1 MEKSNNILNKIN
13 LLFQNNN
20 SNNNKFNNITN
31 IKYYPKKI
39 PNQPEEKYYGNRE
52 YKRFILFNEKKENK
66 RKIKINKRSTQLLFR
81 LSEGEGKALYI
92 IGLEDD
98 GIVYGIEERI
108 LIESINNIIEMCNII
123 KAEIKNINI
132 YNGINGYISSIR
144 IIKII
149 QSVNTNTTK

>member
-13 LLFQNNN
+13 LSFQNNN
-20 SNNNKFNNITN
+20 SNNNKFNKFNNITN

-52 YKRFILFNEKKENK
+52 YKRFILFNDKKENK

-144 IIKII
+144 IIKIM
-149 QSVNTNTTK
+149 

>member
-1 MEKSNNILNKIN
+1 MDKSNSILNKIN
-13 LLFQNNN
+13 LLFKYNN
-20 SNNNKFNNITN
+20 SNNNKFNNIHNITN

-52 YKRFILFNEKKENK
+52 YKRFILFNDKKENK

-81 LSEGEGKALYI
+81 LSEGDGKALYI

-98 GIVYGIEERI
+98 GIVYGIEEKI
-108 LIESINNIIEMCNII
+108 LIESINNIIKMCKII
-123 KAEIKNINI
+123 KADIKNINI

-144 IIKII
+144 IVKII
-149 QSVNTNTTK
+149 

>member
-13 LLFQNNN
+13 LLFQN

-31 IKYYPKKI
+31 IKYYSKKI

-52 YKRFILFNEKKENK
+52 YKRFILFNDKKENQ

-98 GIVYGIEERI
+98 GIVYGIEEHI

-144 IIKII
+144 IIKIM
-149 QSVNTNTTK
+149 

>member
-13 LLFQNNN
+13 LLFQN

-31 IKYYPKKI
+31 IKYYSKKI

-52 YKRFILFNEKKENK
+52 YKRFILFNDKKENK
-66 RKIKINKRSTQLLFR
+66 RKLKINKRSTQLLFR

-98 GIVYGIEERI
+98 GIVYGIEEHI

-144 IIKII
+144 IIKIM
-149 QSVNTNTTK
+149 

>member
-1 MEKSNNILNKIN
+1 MDNNIFDKIN
-13 LLFQNNN
+13 LLFLENNN
-20 SNNNKFNNITN
+20 IE

-52 YKRFILFNEKKENK
+52 YKRFILFNDKKENR
-66 RKIKINKRSTQLLFR
+66 RKLKINKRSTQLLFR
-81 LSEGEGKALYI
+81 LNEGDGKALYI

-108 LIESINNIIEMCNII
+108 LIESINNIIEMCKII
-123 KAEIKNINI
+123 KADIKNINI

-144 IIKII
+144 IIKTI
-149 QSVNTNTTK
+149 

>member
-13 LLFQNNN
+13 LLFQN

-31 IKYYPKKI
+31 IKYYSKKI

-52 YKRFILFNEKKENK
+52 YKRFILFNDKKENK

-144 IIKII
+144 IIKIM
-149 QSVNTNTTK
+149 

>member
-13 LLFQNNN
+13 LLFQNC
-20 SNNNKFNNITN
+20 NNNKFNNITN
-31 IKYYPKKI
+31 IKYYSKKI

-52 YKRFILFNEKKENK
+52 YKRFILFNDKKENK

-98 GIVYGIEERI
+98 GIVYGINETI

-144 IIKII
+144 IIKIM
-149 QSVNTNTTK
+149 

>member
-1 MEKSNNILNKIN
+1 MDTSNSILNKIN
-13 LLFQNNN
+13 LLLKNN
-20 SNNNKFNNITN
+20 SNNSKFNNITN

-52 YKRFILFNEKKENK
+52 YKRFILFNDKKENK
-66 RKIKINKRSTQLLFR
+66 RKLKINKRSTQLLFR
-81 LSEGEGKALYI
+81 LSEGDGKALYI

-98 GIVYGIEERI
+98 GIVYGIEEKI
-108 LIESINNIIEMCNII
+108 LIESIYNIIEMCKII

-144 IIKII
+144 IIKILL
-149 QSVNTNTTK
+149 

>member
-13 LLFQNNN
+13 LLFQN

-52 YKRFILFNEKKENK
+52 YKRFILFNDKKENQ

-98 GIVYGIEERI
+98 GIVYGINEDV
-108 LIESINNIIEMCNII
+108 LIKSISNINEMCKII
-123 KAEIKNINI
+123 NADIKNINI

-144 IIKII
+144 I
-149 QSVNTNTTK
+149 TKFI

>member
-1 MEKSNNILNKIN
+1 MDKSNNILNKIN
-13 LLFQNNN
+13 LLFKNT
-20 SNNNKFNNITN
+20 SNNNNFNNITN

-52 YKRFILFNEKKENK
+52 YKRFILFNDKKENK
-66 RKIKINKRSTQLLFR
+66 RKLKINKRSTQLLFR

-98 GIVYGIEERI
+98 GIVYGIEEQL
-108 LIESINNIIEMCNII
+108 LIKSINNIIEMCKII

-144 IIKII
+144 IIKILL
-149 QSVNTNTTK
+149 